1 MLLVGAA
8 AVALVSGS
16 EGGAGREP
24 GAPPPPPRAGRTAS
38 VPAVGISARP
48 PLGWSASRSSRAL
61 TMRSPGRAMAIAV
74 VAPRG
79 ATGSARLLR
88 SAASE
93 LRRRYRVE
101 RAGPGDGQKLAG
113 LPTSSIVVTA
123 RSRRTRVRLRV
134 LVAAVQGRRRAW
146 LVEVFFSAGAPTA
159 RLAEGQVALNSLRLR
174 G

>member
-1 MLLVGAA
+1 
-8 AVALVSGS
+8 
-16 EGGAGREP
+16 
-24 GAPPPPPRAGRTAS
+24 
-38 VPAVGISARP
+38 
-48 PLGWSASRSSRAL
+48 
-61 TMRSPGRAMAIAV
+61 MRSPDSAMAIAV
-74 VAPRG
+74 VAPPQAPG
-79 ATGSARLLR
+79 NARLLR

-101 RAGPGDGQKLAG
+101 RAGPGDGRKLAG

-123 RSRRTRVRLRV
+123 RSRRTRLRV